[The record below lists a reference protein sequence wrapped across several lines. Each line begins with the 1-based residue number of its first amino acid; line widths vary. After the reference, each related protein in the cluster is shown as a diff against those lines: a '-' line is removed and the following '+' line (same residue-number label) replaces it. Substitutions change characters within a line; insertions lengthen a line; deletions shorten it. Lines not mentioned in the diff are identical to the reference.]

1 MNAMVKVFTIT
12 KNIGEY
18 VGIIVKEFF
27 LSEEGAT
34 AIEYALMAALIGST
48 IIGAQTAMG
57 RTVVT
62 MYQNAANIIIA
73 AMGS

>member
-1 MNAMVKVFTIT
+1 MVQVFTIT
-12 KNIGEY
+12 ENISEY
-18 VGIIVKEFF
+18 VGILVKEFF

-48 IIGAQTAMG
+48 VIGAQTAMG

-62 MYQNAANIIIA
+62 MYETAVNTIIG

>member
-1 MNAMVKVFTIT
+1 MVKVFTIT
-12 KNIGEY
+12 EY
-18 VGIIVKEFF
+18 VSEYVVAIAKEIF

-57 RTVVT
+57 QTVVT
-62 MYQNAANIIIA
+62 MYQTAANHIMA
-73 AMGS
+73 VMGS

>member
-1 MNAMVKVFTIT
+1 VTAMVKVFTIT
-12 KNIGEY
+12 ENISEY
-18 VGIIVKEFF
+18 IGSIVKELF
-27 LSEEGAT
+27 LSNEGAT

-62 MYQNAANIIIA
+62 MYQNAANIIIV

>member
-1 MNAMVKVFTIT
+1 MTAMVKVFTIT
-12 KNIGEY
+12 ENISDYIGS
-18 VGIIVKEFF
+18 IVKELF
-27 LSEEGAT
+27 LSDEGAT

-48 IIGAQTAMG
+48 IVGAQTAMG
-57 RTVVT
+57 QTVLT

>member
-1 MNAMVKVFTIT
+1 MTAMVKVFTIT
-12 KNIGEY
+12 ENISEY
-18 VGIIVKEFF
+18 IGSIVKELF
-27 LSEEGAT
+27 LSNEGAT

-62 MYQNAANIIIA
+62 MYQNAANIIIV

>member
-1 MNAMVKVFTIT
+1 MTAMVKVFTIT
-12 KNIGEY
+12 ENISEY
-18 VGIIVKEFF
+18 IGSIVKELF
-27 LSEEGAT
+27 LSDEGAT

-48 IIGAQTAMG
+48 IVGAQTAMG
-57 RTVVT
+57 QTVLT

>member
-1 MNAMVKVFTIT
+1 MVQVFTIT
-12 KNIGEY
+12 ENISEY
-18 VGIIVKEFF
+18 VGILVKEFF

-34 AIEYALMAALIGST
+34 AIEYALMAALIGAT

-57 RTVVT
+57 QSVFT
-62 MYQNAANIIIA
+62 MYQGAANTIVA

>member
-1 MNAMVKVFTIT
+1 MVKVFTIT
-12 KNIGEY
+12 EDIREY

-27 LSEEGAT
+27 LSENGAT

-48 IIGAQTAMG
+48 IVGAQTAMG
-57 RTVVT
+57 QTVVT
-62 MYQNAANIIIA
+62 MYQNAANTIIA

>member
-1 MNAMVKVFTIT
+1 MVKVFTIT
-12 KNIGEY
+12 ENISEY
-18 VGIIVKEFF
+18 VGIIVKEIF

-57 RTVVT
+57 QTVFT
-62 MYQNAANIIIA
+62 MYQNAANTIVA

>member
-1 MNAMVKVFTIT
+1 MKAMVKEFTIT
-12 KNIGEY
+12 ENISEY
-18 VGIIVKEFF
+18 VGIIVKNFF
-27 LSEEGAT
+27 LSNEGAT

-62 MYQNAANIIIA
+62 MYQNAANIIIV

>member
-1 MNAMVKVFTIT
+1 MVKVFTIT
-12 KNIGEY
+12 ENISEY
-18 VGIIVKEFF
+18 IGSIVKELF
-27 LSEEGAT
+27 LSNEGAT

-62 MYQNAANIIIA
+62 MYQNAANIIIV

>member
-1 MNAMVKVFTIT
+1 MVQVFTIT
-12 KNIGEY
+12 ENISEY
-18 VGIIVKEFF
+18 VGILVKEFF

-48 IIGAQTAMG
+48 VIGAQTAMG
-57 RTVVT
+57 LTVVT
-62 MYQNAANIIIA
+62 MYQTAANTIIA

>member
-1 MNAMVKVFTIT
+1 MVKVFTIT
-12 KNIGEY
+12 ENISEY
-18 VGIIVKEFF
+18 IGSIVKELF
-27 LSEEGAT
+27 LSDEGAT

-48 IIGAQTAMG
+48 IVGAQTAMG
-57 RTVVT
+57 QTVLT